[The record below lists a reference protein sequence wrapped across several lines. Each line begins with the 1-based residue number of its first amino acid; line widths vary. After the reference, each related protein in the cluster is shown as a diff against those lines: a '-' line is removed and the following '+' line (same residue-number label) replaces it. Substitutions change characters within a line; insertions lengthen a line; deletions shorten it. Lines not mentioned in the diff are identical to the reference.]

1 MGDALDRARGPPTN
15 RKMPRSPHSALILT
29 FALAGFASAFATR
42 LTDPLVAVI
51 SLDFAADPARV
62 ALLATCFALTYALVQ
77 PVLGPVADALGKR
90 RIITFALAF
99 QALFLMASAFAPT
112 LLLLMVLRVMTGA
125 AGGGIFPITLALFGD
140 RVPMA
145 ERQVAISR
153 FLACAIVGQMVG
165 GAAAGLLEP
174 VMGWRGLMLLCGGL
188 TLLAMLTILRDRTP
202 EPRGRLDFSQAI
214 ARYRYLLTHRPALT
228 LFWAVGIEG
237 LLVFGGFPYF
247 ANHLAESGLGGTRE
261 AGLTVAAFGAGGLA
275 YAGLAPMLV
284 ARLGSR
290 RMMRLGGSLAAGGVA
305 GLGLAPAAWV
315 FMAAGGLLGLGFF
328 MLHNSLQTR
337 VTEVAPQSR
346 ASAVAMHAFHFF
358 LGQAAGPVVMG
369 LAREGVGF
377 PMAMLVAAAGLVAL
391 GVVMGR
397 EKNKI

>member
-1 MGDALDRARGPPTN
+1 MHN
-15 RKMPRSPHSALILT
+15 ALILT
-29 FALAGFASAFATR
+29 FALGGFVSAFATR

-51 SLDFAADPARV
+51 ALDFAADPARV
-62 ALLATCFALTYALVQ
+62 ALLATCFALPYALVQ

-90 RIITFALAF
+90 RIIAFALGF
-99 QALFLMASAFAPT
+99 QAVFLMASALAPT
-112 LLLLMVLRVMTGA
+112 LFVLMLLRVLTGA

-140 RVPMA
+140 RVPLA

-153 FLACAIVGQMVG
+153 FLACAILGQLVG

-174 VMGWRGLMLLCGGL
+174 VLGWRGLMLLCGAL
-188 TLLAMLTILRDRTP
+188 SLLAMLIVLRDRTP
-202 EPRGRLDFSQAI
+202 EPAGKLDFGQAV
-214 ARYRYLLTHRPALT
+214 ARYRFLLTHRPALT

-247 ANHLAESGLGGTRE
+247 ANHLAETGLGGTRE
-261 AGLTVAAFGAGGLA
+261 AGLTLAAFGAGGLT
-275 YAGLAPMLV
+275 YAGLAPVLV

-290 RMMRLGGSLAAGGVA
+290 RMMRLGGCLAAGGLA
-305 GLGLAPAAWV
+305 ALGLAPVAGV
-315 FMAAGGLLGLGFF
+315 FLAGGFLLGLGFF

-337 VTEVAPQSR
+337 VTEVAPQAR

-358 LGQAAGPVVMG
+358 LGQAAGPVAMG
-369 LAREGVGF
+369 WAREGVGF
-377 PMAMLVAAAGLVAL
+377 PAAMLVAAGGLMAL

-397 EKNKI
+397 KKNKE